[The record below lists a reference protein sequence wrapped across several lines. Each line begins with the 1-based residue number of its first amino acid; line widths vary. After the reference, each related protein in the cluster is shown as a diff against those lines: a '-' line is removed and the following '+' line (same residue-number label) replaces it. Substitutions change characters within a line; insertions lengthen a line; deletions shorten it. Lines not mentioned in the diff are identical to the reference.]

1 MMMTWPKKSL
11 SGVSRTHN
19 NGRHV
24 AGSVEWRS
32 ISAAPRDTKGPIIPA
47 FLLLCFALASAPGR
61 ADASWPA
68 IPPALAQPQ
77 GKVVSVRTEPELQ
90 AAVANLASGTTILV
104 APGTYRLT
112 RTLAVAGALEDV
124 AIRGAAESRDEVV
137 LVGAGRDNAS
147 YGNVPHGIWVSGNV
161 KRLLVANLTIRDVYY
176 HPICVNPGPQAL
188 RFYNVRLANGGQQ
201 LLKSNPNAD
210 GSGANDTVVEYPLLE
225 DEPTSRD
232 TYANAIDVHG
242 GARWTIRNN
251 VIRNVRAPGGRL
263 AGPAVLLWNHSAD
276 MVVEGNTF
284 VNCQREIALGLVTR
298 PDGHDNLRGVVR
310 NNFIYREPGLAGG
323 DVAIGVF
330 DSPGSQVLHNTIL
343 VSGAYPNAIEYRF
356 EGTTG
361 AVIANNLTDR
371 AIAGRDRGVAEVR
384 GNDTSARPELFL
396 NPSGADLRLLASA
409 TRVMDKARPDPL
421 VPNDWDGRGRPAGP
435 ASDLGASEWLPGS
448 PPAAPKNMKIA
459 REQVP

>member
-210 GSGANDTVVEYPLLE
+210 GSGANDTVVEYSLLE
-225 DEPTSRD
+225 YEPTSRD

-298 PDGHDNLRGVVR
+298 PDRPR
-310 NNFIYREPGLAGG
+310 QPARRRP
-323 DVAIGVF
+323 
-330 DSPGSQVLHNTIL
+330 QQLHL
-343 VSGAYPNAIEYRF
+343 Q
-356 EGTTG
+356 GT
-361 AVIANNLTDR
+361 R
-371 AIAGRDRGVAEVR
+371 SR
-384 GNDTSARPELFL
+384 
-396 NPSGADLRLLASA
+396 
-409 TRVMDKARPDPL
+409 
-421 VPNDWDGRGRPAGP
+421 GRGRRDWRVRFAGQPGPPQYDSRFGGVPERDRVPVRGDDGGGHRQQPHRPRDCRARPGRRGGSGQRHVRPAGVVPEPVRRRPETPGVGDQGHGQGPARSPGAERLGRPRP
-435 ASDLGASEWLPGS
+435 ASRPGERPRGVGVAARMRR
-448 PPAAPKNMKIA
+448 PP
-459 REQVP
+459 RRRT